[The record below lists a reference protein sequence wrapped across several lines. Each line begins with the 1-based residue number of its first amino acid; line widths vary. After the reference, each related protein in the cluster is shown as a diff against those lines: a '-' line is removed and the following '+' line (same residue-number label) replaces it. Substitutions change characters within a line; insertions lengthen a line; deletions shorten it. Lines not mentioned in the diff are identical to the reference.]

1 MASSFKISDLAAELQ
16 RNIADVTTIF
26 GLKMVNGF
34 DLKKDGTFTVLPCKD
49 KVPLVRDEISAIL
62 QPGRT
67 GSTNYTNDVVA
78 LKSRTGVKTPF
89 KFDLKLD
96 EVTLYAWSNAYLAN
110 KKPTDPTDIYSFEA
124 MSYYMGRI
132 FAGVGRDISSA
143 LYAGVYN
150 ASGGVGNTFMDGLG
164 VKFTKGALA
173 VGSGGDGD
181 IPAGNVVTAA
191 TTITSANILAE
202 LDKIA
207 TAIIAN
213 ASLEPYIETAASLY
227 IPLSHKMMIISAL
240 EALPTLRDSTVIRD
254 ANGIFRLS
262 KLPNTTIES
271 KPMLSGTQKQ
281 FWTPT
286 GNLFF
291 LAPEAGGDISS
302 LTIEKAD
309 RTLKILG
316 DSEAGV
322 DYADGRLIVM
332 NNK

>member
-1 MASSFKISDLAAELQ
+1 MASSFKITDLHSELQ
-16 RNIADVTTIF
+16 RNMEDVNKIF

-34 DLKKDGTFTVLPCKD
+34 NLKKDGTFNVLPCAD

-67 GSTNYTNDVVA
+67 GTTNYTNDVVA
-78 LKSRTGVKTPF
+78 LKSRIGVKTAF

-96 EVTLYAWSNAYLAN
+96 EQTLFAWSNAYLSK
-110 KKPTDPTDIYSFEA
+110 KKPTDPTDIYSFQA

-132 FAGVGRDISSA
+132 YDGAGRDINNA
-143 LYAGVYN
+143 MYKGVYN
-150 ASGGVGNTFMDGLG
+150 AAGGVGNTFMDGLG

-173 VGSGGDGD
+173 TGSGGDGD

-202 LDKIA
+202 ISKIV

-213 ASLEPYIETAASLY
+213 TDLEAYLEESATYYL
-227 IPLSHKMMIISAL
+227 PLQHKMMIIEAL
-240 EALPTLRDSTVIRD
+240 EALPTLRDSVVSKD
-254 ANGIFRLS
+254 ANGDYRLS
-262 KLPNTTIES
+262 KLPNTVIKS
-271 KPMLSGTQKQ
+271 KPMLSGTQKH
-281 FWTPT
+281 FWSPD

-291 LAPEAGGDISS
+291 LAPEAGSDISS
-302 LTIEKAD
+302 IVIEKYD
-309 RTLKILG
+309 RSIKILG